1 MSLSRTQEISKRGD
15 SLSKHK
21 ETMCLSI
28 DDDRHDAFIDVE
40 RSDRIAKASVGIR

>member
-1 MSLSRTQEISKRGD
+1 MSLGRTQGISKRGD

-28 DDDRHDAFIDVE
+28 DDDRHDAFKDVE